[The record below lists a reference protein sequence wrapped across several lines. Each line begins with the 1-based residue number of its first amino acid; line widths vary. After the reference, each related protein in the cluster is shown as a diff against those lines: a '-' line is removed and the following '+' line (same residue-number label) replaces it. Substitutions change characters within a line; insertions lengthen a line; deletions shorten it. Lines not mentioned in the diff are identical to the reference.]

1 MTLIH
6 ASAIIDPNATLGEEV
21 SVGPYCTVGR
31 DVQLHARVKLHSHVV
46 VDGRTDVG
54 EDTQIYPFSSIGLPP
69 QDLKYKG
76 EDSELVI
83 GKRNTIREYV
93 TMNPGTEEGGMRTE
107 VGDDCLFM
115 ASTHVAHDCIVGNN
129 VIMANNATLAGHV
142 EVGDFAIIGGL
153 AAVHQF
159 ARIGRHAIVGGM
171 SGVENNVIP
180 YGSVVGDRA
189 RLSGLNVVGL
199 RRRAFSKEDITNLR
213 TAYRMLFA
221 EEGTLAERIE
231 DVAKMFGDNT
241 AIMEIITFMKADS
254 PRGLTQPR

>member
-1 MTLIH
+1 MSLIH
-6 ASAIIDPNATLGEEV
+6 ASAIIDPKATLGADV
-21 SVGPYCTVGR
+21 TVGPYCIVGQ
-31 DVQLHARVKLHSHVV
+31 DVQLHDRVKLHSHVV

-83 GKRNTIREYV
+83 GKRNIIREYV
-93 TMNPGTEEGGMRTE
+93 TMNPGTEDGGMRTV

-171 SGVENNVIP
+171 TGVENNVIP

-199 RRRAFSKEDITNLR
+199 KRRAFSKEDITNLR

-231 DVAKMFGDNT
+231 VVANMFGDNV
-241 AIMEIITFMKADS
+241 AIMEVITFMKADS

>member
-1 MTLIH
+1 MSLIH
-6 ASAIIDPNATLGEEV
+6 ASAIIDPKATLGSDV
-21 SVGPYCTVGR
+21 TVGPYCIVGQ
-31 DVQLHARVKLHSHVV
+31 DVHLHDRVKLHSHVV

-93 TMNPGTEEGGMRTE
+93 TMNPGTEDGGMRTI

-171 SGVENNVIP
+171 TGVENNVIP

-199 RRRAFSKEDITNLR
+199 KRRAFSKEDISNLR

-231 DVAKMFGDNT
+231 VVANMFGDNV
-241 AIMEIITFMKADS
+241 AIMEVITFMKADS